1 MQTSALGDYSAPIHQ
16 LVPVLQT
23 FLSDKDKSSSRECI
37 QLGNALLVYASCS
50 LAGRGYPQGLP
61 EGAPQR
67 VKADVLSALLSLH
80 SNLASDAERQYPYLR
95 TLLKFD
101 ARGFLDVIAI
111 AFREPE
117 FTSEMGLRQR
127 QRLIDI
133 LLDIVVPTTPLNPRN
148 PEYLSN
154 EQRAV
159 VLILVL
165 NEVAAGLVNLEVTTV
180 NRIVELLCS
189 DSADCISKDHK
200 AERENAILELLR
212 AKKLFGLSDNSLLN
226 LAQRAKL

>member
-1 MQTSALGDYSAPIHQ
+1 M
-16 LVPVLQT
+16 
-23 FLSDKDKSSSRECI
+23 
-37 QLGNALLVYASCS
+37 
-50 LAGRGYPQGLP
+50 
-61 EGAPQR
+61 
-67 VKADVLSALLSLH
+67 
-80 SNLASDAERQYPYLR
+80 
-95 TLLKFD
+95 
-101 ARGFLDVIAI
+101 IAI

-127 QRLIDI
+127 QRLINI

-165 NEVAAGLVNLEVTTV
+165 NEVAAGTVNLEVTTV
-180 NRIVELLCS
+180 NKIVELLCS
-189 DSADCISKDHK
+189 DSSDSISKDHK
-200 AERENAILELLR
+200 AERENSILELLQ
-212 AKKLFGLSDNSLLN
+212 AKKLFGISDNSLLN